1 MPKQI
6 RVNVQSTLR
15 MNAADISSTTIEGVE
30 HIIIK
35 GAKHMIADTVMNGI
49 LYTSQDTFQL
59 GEDLK
64 ANAAFIPAP
73 AEHPMVNGGFV
84 SASDPRSLIQHNVG
98 AMHLNFR
105 IEQNRLISDVA
116 INPEVALRSDRG
128 RELMKRIEMQQP
140 VDMSTGFFLR
150 RIEEPGTA
158 MNGETFDAIAS
169 DLSLDHSALLL
180 ESPGAKTSDEGVG
193 LFANAVNG
201 DRIEVIT
208 SVLETNKTAPGSFP
222 IAEGDPK
229 WDGGAAVGRWREASD
244 STENPGDR
252 YRQGFMWF
260 DESRA
265 DKFDA
270 YKLPFVDVIDGETVV
285 VPAAL
290 RAIKQSLGGAR
301 DGIEGISESDRE
313 RIGARVGDLLE
324 KAQQNN
330 KGFITRVLNAVKLA
344 LNLESGYNQ
353 HELEKEGGKMIGN
366 AEMKKGEEGKGTGAA
381 ARRMIKKLQE
391 EMTLEEIG
399 SKVDRS
405 ASTLTD
411 ILSGDIS
418 NPPDELIEKLRK
430 LTPNHDGNKAMKDK
444 ILAALNAAGKPA
456 EGLDDDALL
465 AAYNSLQAEAG
476 KDDGASMADAVAVLL
491 KPMTEQITAIN
502 ARLDAGPAKQ
512 KETDI
517 ESIVNSAKYAEFDKD
532 ALAAMPDAAI
542 ATMAANC
549 QTSMSLNGHF
559 AKVDKTAESTLP
571 DGDE

>member
-1 MPKQI
+1 
-6 RVNVQSTLR
+6 

-116 INPEVALRSDRG
+116 INPDVALRSDRG

-169 DLSLDHSALLL
+169 ELTLDHSALLL

-201 DRIEVIT
+201 DRIDVIT
-208 SVLETNKTAPGSFP
+208 SILETNKTAPGSFP
-222 IAEGDPK
+222 IAEGNPK

-244 STENPGDR
+244 SAENPGDR

-260 DESRA
+260 DESRS

-301 DGIEGISESDRE
+301 DGVDGISESDRE
-313 RIGARVGDLLE
+313 RIGARVDDLLE

-330 KGFITRVLNAVKLA
+330 KGFIAKVLNAVKLA
-344 LNLESGYNQ
+344 LTSDSGYNQ
-353 HELEKEGGKMIGN
+353 LNLNQNPDNGG
-366 AEMKKGEEGKGTGAA
+366 
-381 ARRMIKKLQE
+381 
-391 EMTLEEIG
+391 
-399 SKVDRS
+399 D
-405 ASTLTD
+405 TD
-411 ILSGDIS
+411 I
-418 NPPDELIEKLRK
+418 
-430 LTPNHDGNKAMKDK
+430 MKYK
-444 ILAALNAAGKPA
+444 ILAALNAAGKPT
-456 EGLDDDALL
+456 EGLDDDALF

-476 KDDGASMADAVAVLL
+476 KDEDASVADAVADLL
-491 KPMTEQITAIN
+491 KPLTEQITAIN
-502 ARLDAGPAKQ
+502 TRLDAGPAKQ
-512 KETDI
+512 KEADI
-517 ESIVNSAKYAEFDKD
+517 ESIVNSAKYPEFDKD

-542 ATMAANC
+542 ATMATNC
-549 QTSMSLNGHF
+549 QTSMGLNGHF